1 MNLALEYHKAGDFQ
15 QAEGLYRRTLACA
28 PNNPDALHLLGFL
41 AIQTGNNV
49 KAVHLIKKAIHSNGT
64 SAKYYANLAV
74 ALQNLRRNEEAISA
88 CFKAIELQ
96 PDNFNAFN
104 TLGNAFLGV
113 GDSEQA
119 IKSFRKAISINPDI
133 AEVHLN
139 LGKALRGL
147 GILSEAEEC
156 FKTAIALRTD
166 YAEAYL
172 NLGILYRSHGNLDK
186 AVANLLQAVK
196 SNPEFAEAYN
206 ILGNVLVEQDKLD
219 AAVACYQQALQTK
232 PGYAEAYFNLGNAF
246 TEKENFDEAVTNYQL
261 ALTFKP
267 EFAPVYCKLG
277 NALLKQEKLDEAA
290 SSYQHALTIK
300 PDFSEAYNGLG
311 NVLREQGE
319 PDKAIDTYH
328 NALVIKPD
336 FAEVHYNIS
345 NAFFDQGR
353 LEEAIESCHQALAI
367 KPDFAEAHWNM
378 ALALLT
384 KGDFAQGWRKY
395 EWRFLKRGSSPPPFP
410 YLCWDGSSLTG
421 KTLFVYAEQGIGDE
435 IMFASCLQEV
445 IDNAGL
451 CILECDKR
459 LVPIFLRSFPKAKV
473 IPRIKADD
481 PLPVELLHVDVK
493 IAMGSLPL
501 FLRPHIESFP
511 LKKSFLMPDAEKT
524 EFWRERIGSLGE
536 GLKVGISW
544 RGGKGFVRRIRSTT
558 LDQWA
563 ELFSMAGIHFIN
575 LQYGDCTAELEE
587 IREKLGVIIHH
598 WKDVDPLKDLDGFAA
613 KIAALD
619 LVISVDNSTVHMA
632 GSLGV
637 PVWTLL
643 PFNCDWRWMKDWED
657 TPWYTSVRL
666 FRKKRHGDW
675 KEVFERVSSNLKQYL
690 QTGGISKIDPQN
702 SYKTPNPV
710 LSELYTPFSP
720 LIRSSSERTY
730 RCAVVTP
737 VGPGHGAFYEH
748 CLASIEKSFKGNKG
762 RFSEIIPIKIDDT
775 EGENGR
781 SKARNMGVK
790 QAAEQGIEWIFF
802 LDADDLIVPSAFK
815 YVSPYLDNYDG
826 IWGSIWSIEQGEKI
840 AKERPGQ
847 LPFLY
852 SIHDVLSCDPF
863 VTLQMGHFIKTPIAL
878 STPFDETLDAGED
891 FDYFMH
897 VWERHNCIKIPLP
910 LFYNRR
916 GHRSQGVRSATGAAW
931 RQIVENIL
939 KRYRQGK
946 VTTFSQ

>member
-1 MNLALEYHKAGDFQ
+1 
-15 QAEGLYRRTLACA
+15 
-28 PNNPDALHLLGFL
+28 LLGFL

-49 KAVHLIKKAIHSNGT
+49 KAVHLIKKAIQSNGT

-196 SNPEFAEAYN
+196 SKPEFAEAYN

-246 TEKENFDEAVTNYQL
+246 AEKENFDEAVTNYQL

-267 EFAPVYCKLG
+267 AFAPVYCKLG

-290 SSYQHALTIK
+290 ASYQHALTIK
-300 PDFSEAYNGLG
+300 PDFADAYNGLG
-311 NVLREQGE
+311 NVLREQGKPE
-319 PDKAIDTYH
+319 ESIETYRKA
-328 NALVIKPD
+328 LLIKPD
-336 FAEVHYNIS
+336 FAEVHCNIS
-345 NAFFDQGR
+345 NALFDQGR
-353 LEEAIESCHQALAI
+353 LDEAIESCYRSLAI
-367 KPDFAEAHWNM
+367 KPDLAEAHWIM

-384 KGDFAQGWRKY
+384 KGNFAQGWKKY
-395 EWRFLKRGSSPPPFP
+395 EWRFLKKDADPPPFP
-410 YLCWDGSSLTG
+410 WPCWDGSSLSG
-421 KTLFVYAEQGIGDE
+421 KTLLVYAEQGIGDE
-435 IMFASCLQEV
+435 IMFSSCLQEI
-445 IDNAGL
+445 IDAADL
-451 CILECDKR
+451 CIVECDKR
-459 LVPIFLRSFPKAKV
+459 LIPLFSRSFPEARFLARIVTGHSPSTELPPADIKV
-473 IPRIKADD
+473 AI
-481 PLPVELLHVDVK
+481 
-493 IAMGSLPL
+493 GSLPL
-501 FLRPHIESFP
+501 FLRPDLASFP
-511 LKKSFLMPDAEKT
+511 QLKAYLSPDVQKVNR
-524 EFWRERIGSLGE
+524 WREKYKTLGE
-536 GLKVGISW
+536 GLKIGISW
-544 RGGKGFVRRIRSTT
+544 RGGKGYVRRIRSTMLT
-558 LDQWA
+558 QWA
-563 ELFSMAGIHFIN
+563 DLFSIPEIHFVN
-575 LQYGDCTAELEE
+575 LQYGHCAVELEE
-587 IREKLGVIIHH
+587 IKEKSGTTVHH
-598 WKDVDPLKDLDGFAA
+598 WEDADPLKDLDGFAA

-632 GSLGV
+632 GALGV

-710 LSELYTPFSP
+710 LSELYAPFSP

-737 VGPGHGAFYEH
+737 VGPGHEAFYEH
-748 CLASIEKSFKGNKG
+748 CLASIEKSFKGNRG

-781 SKARNMGVK
+781 SKARNMGVM

-891 FDYFMH
+891 FDYYMH

-946 VTTFSQ
+946 ATTFSQ

>member
-1 MNLALEYHKAGDFQ
+1 M
-15 QAEGLYRRTLACA
+15 
-28 PNNPDALHLLGFL
+28 
-41 AIQTGNNV
+41 QT
-49 KAVHLIKKAIHSNGT
+49 
-64 SAKYYANLAV
+64 
-74 ALQNLRRNEEAISA
+74 
-88 CFKAIELQ
+88 
-96 PDNFNAFN
+96 
-104 TLGNAFLGV
+104 
-113 GDSEQA
+113 
-119 IKSFRKAISINPDI
+119 
-133 AEVHLN
+133 
-139 LGKALRGL
+139 
-147 GILSEAEEC
+147 
-156 FKTAIALRTD
+156 
-166 YAEAYL
+166 
-172 NLGILYRSHGNLDK
+172 
-186 AVANLLQAVK
+186 
-196 SNPEFAEAYN
+196 
-206 ILGNVLVEQDKLD
+206 
-219 AAVACYQQALQTK
+219 
-232 PGYAEAYFNLGNAF
+232 
-246 TEKENFDEAVTNYQL
+246 
-261 ALTFKP
+261 
-267 EFAPVYCKLG
+267 
-277 NALLKQEKLDEAA
+277 
-290 SSYQHALTIK
+290 
-300 PDFSEAYNGLG
+300 
-311 NVLREQGE
+311 
-319 PDKAIDTYH
+319 
-328 NALVIKPD
+328 
-336 FAEVHYNIS
+336 
-345 NAFFDQGR
+345 
-353 LEEAIESCHQALAI
+353 
-367 KPDFAEAHWNM
+367 
-378 ALALLT
+378 
-384 KGDFAQGWRKY
+384 
-395 EWRFLKRGSSPPPFP
+395 
-410 YLCWDGSSLTG
+410 
-421 KTLFVYAEQGIGDE
+421 
-435 IMFASCLQEV
+435 
-445 IDNAGL
+445 
-451 CILECDKR
+451 
-459 LVPIFLRSFPKAKV
+459 
-473 IPRIKADD
+473 
-481 PLPVELLHVDVK
+481 
-493 IAMGSLPL
+493 
-501 FLRPHIESFP
+501 
-511 LKKSFLMPDAEKT
+511 
-524 EFWRERIGSLGE
+524 
-536 GLKVGISW
+536 
-544 RGGKGFVRRIRSTT
+544 
-558 LDQWA
+558 
-563 ELFSMAGIHFIN
+563 
-575 LQYGDCTAELEE
+575 
-587 IREKLGVIIHH
+587 
-598 WKDVDPLKDLDGFAA
+598 LKDLDGFAA

-748 CLASIEKSFKGNKG
+748 CLASIEKSFKGNTG

-891 FDYFMH
+891 FDYYMH